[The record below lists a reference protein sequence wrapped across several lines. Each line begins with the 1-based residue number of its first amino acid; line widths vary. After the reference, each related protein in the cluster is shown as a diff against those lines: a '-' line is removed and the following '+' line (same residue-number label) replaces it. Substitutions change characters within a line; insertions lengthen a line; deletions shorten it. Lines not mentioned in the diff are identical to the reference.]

1 MSGRGTCLPGPN
13 PDRSPLTMVR
23 EARAYFRV
31 DYFPGT
37 WVNKGKKKGR
47 SLEKPR
53 PSLPLPHLGGGMRA
67 SEKSHLRQR
76 ERTLS
81 EGG

>member
-1 MSGRGTCLPGPN
+1 
-13 PDRSPLTMVR
+13 
-23 EARAYFRV
+23 V